1 MILWGC
7 QMRDPR
13 EVYID
18 GSIGEGGGQVLRT
31 SLALACII
39 GKTVHIANI
48 RAARRN
54 PGLAKQHLA
63 CVQAARQI
71 CRGQCEGAKLASKTL
86 DFAPG
91 PIRCGNY
98 SFDVGSAGSASLVV
112 QTILPALFLAG
123 ESSVV
128 TITGGTHNPWA
139 PPFDFLSE
147 SFLPAIATAGFQADC
162 RMIKPGFFPAGG
174 GKIVFEVEPWS
185 ENKGAVTDLCEPQT
199 QPELY
204 ARIYTAKLPAR
215 IAQRQRRLLRQ
226 SGLRF
231 HNIEHVDVKDSAGPG
246 NCVLI
251 RICSAQRTTVFASF
265 GMRGKPSEQVIAEV
279 VNLAKDF
286 LAGNAA
292 VDRFL
297 ADQLLIYMAV
307 SQAGC
312 FTTNQV
318 SGHLL
323 TNIEVIKEFLPVD
336 FSIDH
341 QGQMYKICCNM

>member
-1 MILWGC
+1 
-7 QMRDPR
+7 MRDPR

-31 SLALACII
+31 SLALACIT

-54 PGLAKQHLA
+54 PGLARQHLA

-71 CRGQCEGAKLASKTL
+71 CNAHCEGARLVSKAL
-86 DFAPG
+86 DFRPAPIG
-91 PIRCGNY
+91 GGDY
-98 SFDVGSAGSASLVV
+98 HLDVGSAGSASLVM
-112 QTILPALFLAG
+112 QTILPTLFLAKHP
-123 ESSVV
+123 SRV
-128 TITGGTHNPWA
+128 TVAGGTHNPWA
-139 PPFDFLSE
+139 PPFGFVSE
-147 SFLPAIATAGFQADC
+147 SFLPAILTAGFEARC
-162 RMIKPGFFPAGG
+162 ELIKPGFFPAGG
-174 GKIVFEVEPWS
+174 GKIVFEVEPWTR
-185 ENKGAVTDLCEPQT
+185 NKGVVIDLCEPHT
-199 QPELY
+199 EPELY

-226 SGLRF
+226 SGLLFR
-231 HNIEHVDVKDSAGPG
+231 NIEHVEVKDSEGAG

-251 RICSAQRTTVFASF
+251 RICSPKRVTVFASF
-265 GMRGKPSEQVIAEV
+265 GMRGRPSERVIAEV
-279 VNLAKDF
+279 VDLANDF

-297 ADQLLIYMAV
+297 ADQLLIYMAI

-318 SGHLL
+318 SSHLL

-341 QGQMYKICCNM
+341 RGQMYKICCNT